1 MSALIDGY
9 DAAFFDLDGVIY
21 LGPQAVPG
29 AEGVLSELRAQ
40 SKKVMFVTNN
50 AAREADVVVRQLNG
64 LGFDADTDTLLTSA
78 QVAAEV
84 LSRELPA
91 GSRILV
97 AGSPNLVDLIR
108 EAGLEPITSADEGPV
123 AVVQGYH
130 PDLPWRMLDE
140 VALAIQRGARWFA
153 TNDDASRPTERGLV
167 PGVGGALAV
176 IALTVGGKP
185 TIFGKPYRPMLDEAV
200 RRTGA
205 TRPIFCG
212 DRLDTDIGGAHAA
225 GMDSLLVFSGAH
237 GKADLVA
244 ATPPERPTHI
254 GADVGE
260 LLRPVR
266 TVHVTGTTATCR
278 GQQVE
283 VRDQR
288 VYLAV
293 VPGTV
298 ETQLDAVWAITQL
311 AWADPSLECAEAL
324 SALTLVR

>member
-1 MSALIDGY
+1 MC
-9 DAAFFDLDGVIY
+9 
-21 LGPQAVPG
+21 
-29 AEGVLSELRAQ
+29 
-40 SKKVMFVTNN
+40 
-50 AAREADVVVRQLNG
+50 
-64 LGFDADTDTLLTSA
+64 
-78 QVAAEV
+78 
-84 LSRELPA
+84 
-91 GSRILV
+91 
-97 AGSPNLVDLIR
+97 IR
-108 EAGLEPITSADEGPV
+108 
-123 AVVQGYH
+123 
-130 PDLPWRMLDE
+130 
-140 VALAIQRGARWFA
+140 
-153 TNDDASRPTERGLV
+153 
-167 PGVGGALAV
+167 
-176 IALTVGGKP
+176 
-185 TIFGKPYRPMLDEAV
+185 
-200 RRTGA
+200 
-205 TRPIFCG
+205 
-212 DRLDTDIGGAHAA
+212 
-225 GMDSLLVFSGAH
+225 DS
-237 GKADLVA
+237 LVA